1 MTLVMEVVETMP
13 LDFLPHLGQH
23 GVVWNKDHGLIA
35 VAGSDVV
42 VVCRPQ
48 EHGLAGKMQGV
59 GLVSWREGV
68 PCLGS
73 SPDDFAA
80 YRDMLGAVRV
90 ESTSDGA
97 GEKKKASQTKLSSD
111 VGRGRRWQAFM
122 GMMGVVSR
130 FQEDVP
136 VDASVMGCNMFDDVY
151 WNLDFPRVASMAWSP
166 AMCSD
171 RGDSMLGVVFDDST
185 VMLFSSGSKMSPLWV
200 PDVQIRYHFDGSSSE
215 VDNGVCSS
223 SEEFVEN
230 VVASSFTCM
239 SWSDAM
245 SQDNGMGRKVFS
257 VFGLV
262 SRTGVVT
269 LYRVAHVTV
278 PLESNSR
285 IEERVQCIGKLG
297 FADERVSHIKM
308 IVVQGNCG
316 EELAVVCG
324 CASGAVAVWSIPSSQ
339 MYCMDPCEWSS
350 RSDLVSVT
358 GVSPVMILAEDDLV
372 VSNIDCCVTEKDNK
386 LLFVVGKSM
395 GVVQMFLSS
404 GMTESGVLASLE
416 KGLEISVPEIMDSHS
431 ISGVACLKGGSLVV
445 VSSRLG
451 NIMTLKVPLD
461 GESGES
467 VVGARPVHSTKNAA
481 DKGYG
486 CYGLA
491 ASPGGHFIAVARQA
505 LEPDIEQKKQL
516 QTHQLLT
523 QGYLHVQS
531 VVGRNAEIPDVLR
544 AVREHVE
551 AWVSNIDMRGSALWD
566 ASRMFLMAVSA
577 LDKKQVS
584 DLLVDIQARAGVC
597 GMKVGA
603 PSSYKATMET
613 PRYAAAMI
621 HLLYAF
627 PQSYDGVLA
636 LSDWELIALKTH
648 LESIIQPQGKT
659 ELDLLSRVLAMD
671 CFACQNA
678 SHPWLFTSKECKS
691 MQPMYA
697 QLGFEP
703 SDPERPQPR
712 PLSVEGSSG
721 LTAPIQKG
729 SVMTATIQYEGESC
743 TLERCPMTLVANLDG
758 GMWQC
763 RTCSRHFSTPPQPA
777 QFSRLGPFSPFTCPL
792 CAGCVGQSTPQ
803 WLLKP

>member
-1 MTLVMEVVETMP
+1 MTMTMMMDVVETMP

-23 GVVWNKDHGLIA
+23 GLLWNKDHGLIA

-48 EHGLAGKMQGV
+48 EHGLAGKMQGI

-73 SPDDFAA
+73 SPDDFVV
-80 YRDMLGAVRV
+80 YRDMLGVMHVDAP
-90 ESTSDGA
+90 DGA
-97 GEKKKASQTKLSSD
+97 DGDKKKASQTKLSSD

-122 GMMGVVSR
+122 GMMGVVSS

-151 WNLDFPRVASMAWSP
+151 WNLDLPRIVSMAWSP
-166 AMCSD
+166 PMCSD

-200 PDVQIRYHFDGSSSE
+200 PDVRIRYHFDGSCSE
-215 VDNGVCSS
+215 IENGGCSS
-223 SEEFVEN
+223 SGEFVKN

-245 SQDNGMGRKVFS
+245 SQCNGMERKVFS

-262 SRTGVVT
+262 SQTGVVT
-269 LYRVAHVTV
+269 LYRVLHVSV
-278 PLESNSR
+278 PLEGNSC
-285 IEERVQCIGKLG
+285 IEERVQCIGRLEVV
-297 FADERVSHIKM
+297 DERVSHVKM
-308 IVVQGNCG
+308 MVVPGNRG
-316 EELAVVCG
+316 EELVVVCG
-324 CASGAVAVWSIPSSQ
+324 CTSGAVAVWSVPSSQ
-339 MYCMDPCEWSS
+339 VYSMEPCEWSS
-350 RSDLVSVT
+350 CSDLVSVT
-358 GVSPVMILAEDDLV
+358 GVPPVMILAQDDLM
-372 VSNIDCCVTEKDNK
+372 VSNIDCCITKDEK
-386 LLFVVGKSM
+386 LLVVVGKSM
-395 GVVQMFLSS
+395 GVVRLFLSS
-404 GMTESGVLASLE
+404 DVTEAGVLASLE
-416 KGLEISVPEIMDSHS
+416 KGLEISVPQTMDSHS
-431 ISGVACLKGGSLVV
+431 ISGVVCLMGGSLVV
-445 VSSRLG
+445 ASSRLG

-461 GESGES
+461 GESRQS
-467 VVGARPVHSTKNAA
+467 VLGAKPVHSSKNAA

-491 ASPGGHFIAVARQA
+491 ASPGGYFVAIARQA

-523 QGYLHVQS
+523 QGYLHIQS
-531 VVGRNAEIPDVLR
+531 IVGHDAEIPDVLL
-544 AVREHVE
+544 AVRQHVDS
-551 AWVSNIDMRGSALWD
+551 WVSSDMRGAALWD

-584 DLLVDIQARAGVC
+584 NLLVDIQARAGV
-597 GMKVGA
+597 GGIKNGA
-603 PSSYKATMET
+603 PSTYEATKET

-648 LESIIQPQGKT
+648 LESIIHSQGMDT
-659 ELDLLSRVLAMD
+659 LSRVLAID
-671 CFACQNA
+671 CFACQNV
-678 SHPWLFTSKECKS
+678 SHPWLFTNNEWKAVKT
-691 MQPMYA
+691 MYA

-703 SDPERPQPR
+703 QDPETLQAR
-712 PLSVEGSSG
+712 PLSLDGAKG
-721 LTAPIQKG
+721 MTAPIQKG
-729 SVMTATIQYEGESC
+729 SVLTATIKYEGESC
-743 TLERCPMTLVANLDG
+743 TLERCPMTLMANLDG

-777 QFSRLGPFSPFTCPL
+777 QHSRLGPFSPFTCPL